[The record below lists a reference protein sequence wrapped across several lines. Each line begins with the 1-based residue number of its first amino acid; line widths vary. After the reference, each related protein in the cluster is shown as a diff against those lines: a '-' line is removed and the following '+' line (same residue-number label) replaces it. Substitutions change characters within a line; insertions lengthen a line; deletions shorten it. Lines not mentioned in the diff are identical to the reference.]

1 MLKISIPTNHRGDI
15 LTSAQ
20 RPYLGEADVRH
31 SGGGGL
37 LGVTWPSGPAE
48 KPLGLLPAGW
58 ARRARMKPQKREG
71 EEMGEGNPW
80 ENRAAG
86 EPQERK
92 EKRAEKSL
100 KKDKLQR
107 AFLFQSGGPGG
118 GRAAG
123 ADCPVNAARLVCVA
137 ADRLL
142 ISGPRPGDRLQT
154 FPGHRIME
162 SQNYDFHSS
171 QLAFDNGSIFLLAMR
186 CLPWE

>member
-1 MLKISIPTNHRGDI
+1 MLKISIPTKHCGDI

-20 RPYLGEADVRH
+20 RPYLGGGRCEAQW
-31 SGGGGL
+31 GWEL
-37 LGVTWPSGPAE
+37 LGVTGPSAPAE
-48 KPLGLLPAGW
+48 KPLGLLPTGW
-58 ARRARMKPQKREG
+58 ARRARMKPQKRER
-71 EEMGEGNPW
+71 EETGEGNPW
-80 ENRAAG
+80 ENRGAG

-92 EKRAEKSL
+92 EKRAEQSL

-107 AFLFQSGGPGG
+107 AFLFQSGGPG

-162 SQNYDFHSS
+162 SQIMTFTALSWPS
-171 QLAFDNGSIFLLAMR
+171 ITEAFSCWL
-186 CLPWE
+186 